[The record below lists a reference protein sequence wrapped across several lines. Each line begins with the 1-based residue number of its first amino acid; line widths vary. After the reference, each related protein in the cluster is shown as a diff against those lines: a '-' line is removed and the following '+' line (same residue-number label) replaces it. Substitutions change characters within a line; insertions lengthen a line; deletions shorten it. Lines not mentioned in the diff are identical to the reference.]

1 MESPPKR
8 MTRAR
13 AAAKATEPSAKTT
26 KIVTAAARAKSTA
39 TASTKSTAAKR
50 KTRAD
55 ENEEEEEQREVA
67 VVRRTRGRPKKAS
80 EQESEAEPVAPAKP
94 TRSRAVTK
102 TATEVP
108 KETAAPVKATRGR
121 PRKAVAAEPEE
132 PAQPAPA
139 PTKKT
144 TTRTRTTTSTTTKS
158 STTVKPAARKAVKFQ
173 EPDKENIEPAVEA
186 KEPARPGIR
195 GRPAK
200 RGGATGTRT
209 TRAAVRFAES
219 TDNKPLSPKKITQIP
234 VSRDDDSEDELAG
247 DMPPVKPMKKNP
259 IKPPTSAAKAQPEPT
274 EKSTEPEHTS
284 ESITNPP
291 ALGGIS
297 LSPAKRMPA
306 SPFKD
311 TMRSPARRIG
321 PVPLPGSTMKK
332 SQDDTTQLGE
342 STSFKN
348 SLLMSAAKRP
358 QSPIKGLNFGTSLKP
373 QQSQSAI
380 KASLLLSPAKRAMPG
395 LKPVTEP
402 RPRDIADLGE
412 PPVMKPLVMDTP
424 TRAPSTRPSDKLMS
438 EEQGVVEFNTVDDD
452 VFNEPIEN
460 LQFPGRLSAVLP
472 RHADPALKKEMGVVN
487 ETEEEPTPVDAP
499 IDTPIDTPI
508 EEPQVEVETAVEVPE
523 EAVTEAE
530 AVPAAVEEVNYLT
543 DQEDSMVVD
552 EENDEADH
560 ARQEAES
567 KDSTPAQSPQQEQN
581 PMFQL
586 RKKDLELSGDSDSD
600 SEDETVALGGV
611 APTTPT
617 PFVRKTPKTSR
628 ASMAG
633 FSALADRLGSWKAS
647 TPIKMAP
654 LVSGDK
660 PSIKSATPQSEDS
673 PASTHFFEDEM
684 TVRAGM
690 EELHADKTAEIVE
703 PTFDDMEVTE
713 EDVELANE
721 ANEMSLME
729 PEILEEV
736 VNTEAFDDT
745 LSEASQ
751 EYGDENEAPA
761 VMAPITPV
769 RSVMKTFNTTTKVP
783 LKPADDSSPSPLK
796 KRSFSASR
804 VAPKRPSGPTRSA
817 SVISYS
823 PAKGRKSMPATIA
836 EVPSAPST
844 PALVTPSKSELW
856 SSLGTPARTPRR
868 DVDPA
873 LLRGA
878 VVFVDVYTSEGADA
892 SSIFVELLTQMGA
905 KCMKSWSWNPSGS
918 GNDVTSSKVGIT
930 HVVFKDGSKRTLEKV
945 RESNGIVQCVGVS
958 WVLDCE
964 RENDWVE
971 ESPYKIDTSNVPRG
985 GARRRKSMEPK
996 ALANMNGTLVN
1007 SPTKGG
1013 SRTAPSTPLRRR
1025 ESTQW
1030 MHTPSDQGDE
1040 DEEMEDL
1047 EWSEA
1052 ILTPVP
1058 KTPAPEA
1065 IARYAANLGPD
1076 TPSDDGEDDDMG
1088 DSPTKDAL
1096 LMRTCPPK
1104 ANPFREM
1111 GAGIISETKDDNVL
1125 MRLMAARRKSLQFAP
1140 KIGSPLA
1147 RTWK

>member
-13 AAAKATEPSAKTT
+13 AAAKATEPSVKTT

-67 VVRRTRGRPKKAS
+67 VVRRTRGRPKKAE
-80 EQESEAEPVAPAKP
+80 EQESEAGPVAPAKP
-94 TRSRAVTK
+94 TRGRAVKK
-102 TATEVP
+102 TVTEAP

-144 TTRTRTTTSTTTKS
+144 TTRTRTTTTTSTKSTTATKP
-158 STTVKPAARKAVKFQ
+158 VAQKAVKFQ

-200 RGGATGTRT
+200 RGGAAGTRT

-274 EKSTEPEHTS
+274 EKSTEQENAS

-306 SPFKD
+306 SPLKD

-332 SQDDTTQLGE
+332 TQDDTTQTGE

-373 QQSQSAI
+373 QQSQSAM

-402 RPRDIADLGE
+402 RPRDVADLGE

-438 EEQGVVEFNTVDDD
+438 EGQTETEFDTVDDD

-472 RHADPALKKEMGVVN
+472 RHADPALRKEMGNVD
-487 ETEEEPTPVDAP
+487 ETEEEPAPVDAPVDAP
-499 IDTPIDTPI
+499 I
-508 EEPQVEVETAVEVPE
+508 EEPQTEVETAAEVQE
-523 EAVTEAE
+523 EVASEPE
-530 AVPAAVEEVNYLT
+530 AVPEQAEEANDLT

-552 EENDEADH
+552 EENAEADH
-560 ARQEAES
+560 ARQEGGS
-567 KDSTPAQSPQQEQN
+567 KDLTPAQSPQQEQN

-586 RKKDLELSGDSDSD
+586 REKDLEPSGDMDSD
-600 SEDETVALGGV
+600 SEDETVVPRGA

-617 PFVRKTPKTSR
+617 PFIRKTPKTSR
-628 ASMAG
+628 ASMGG
-633 FSALADRLGSWKAS
+633 FSALADRLGSWQAS

-654 LVSGDK
+654 LVSEDK
-660 PSIKSATPQSEDS
+660 PSNKSATPRSEAS

-684 TVRAGM
+684 TIRAGM
-690 EELHADKTAEIVE
+690 EELHADKTTKILE
-703 PTFDDMEVTE
+703 PDFDDMEVTE

-751 EYGDENEAPA
+751 EYGDENEAPVA
-761 VMAPITPV
+761 MAPITPV
-769 RSVMKTFNTTTKVP
+769 RPVMKTFNTTTKVP

-823 PAKGRKSMPATIA
+823 PTKGRKSMPATIA

-844 PALVTPSKSELW
+844 PAPVTPSKSELW

-918 GNDVTSSKVGIT
+918 GKDVTSSKVGIT

-971 ESPYKIDTSNVPRG
+971 ESPYKIDTSNIPRG

-996 ALANMNGTLVN
+996 ALANMNGTLVS

-1013 SRTAPSTPLRRR
+1013 SRTAPSTPINRR

-1030 MHTPSDQGDE
+1030 MYTPSDQGDE

-1147 RTWK
+1147 RTWQ

>member
-13 AAAKATEPSAKTT
+13 AAAKASEPAVKTT

-55 ENEEEEEQREVA
+55 ENEEEEEEQREVA
-67 VVRRTRGRPKKAS
+67 VRRTRGRPRKA
-80 EQESEAEPVAPAKP
+80 EDQEPEADPEAPTKP
-94 TRSRAVTK
+94 TRGRAVK
-102 TATEVP
+102 KAATETP
-108 KETAAPVKATRGR
+108 KETAAPVRATRGR
-121 PRKAVAAEPEE
+121 SRKAVAAVPPDEPV
-132 PAQPAPA
+132 PARAPA
-139 PTKKT
+139 LAKKT
-144 TTRTRTTTSTTTKS
+144 TTRTRTTASTTTTKL
-158 STTVKPAARKAVKFQ
+158 TTAAKPAVRRAVKFQ
-173 EPDKENIEPAVEA
+173 EPDKENIEPPVEA

-200 RGGATGTRT
+200 RGGAAGSRT

-259 IKPPTSAAKAQPEPT
+259 IKPPTSAAKALPEPT
-274 EKSTEPEHTS
+274 EQPTESTNTS
-284 ESITNPP
+284 DSITNPP
-291 ALGGIS
+291 DLGGVV
-297 LSPAKRMPA
+297 LSPAKRMP
-306 SPFKD
+306 SQQKD

-332 SQDDTTQLGE
+332 TQDSNTQPGE

-373 QQSQSAI
+373 QQTQSAM

-402 RPRDIADLGE
+402 QPRDIVDLGE

-424 TRAPSTRPSDKLMS
+424 TRTPSTRPSDKLML
-438 EEQGVVEFNTVDDD
+438 EEQDEVDFDAVEDD
-452 VFNEPIEN
+452 VFSEPIEN

-472 RHADPALKKEMGVVN
+472 RHADPTLKKEMGIVD
-487 ETEEEPTPVDAP
+487 ETEEEPASVDAP
-499 IDTPIDTPI
+499 VDTPADTPL
-508 EEPQVEVETAVEVPE
+508 EEPQAEAESSADVQEEV
-523 EAVTEAE
+523 VTEAE
-530 AVPAAVEEVNYLT
+530 PVPEVNELT
-543 DQEDSMVVD
+543 DEEDSMVVD
-552 EENDEADH
+552 EDHVGTVEAP
-560 ARQEAES
+560 QEAEPKS
-567 KDSTPAQSPQQEQN
+567 STPTRSPMQDQN

-586 RKKDLELSGDSDSD
+586 REKDLETSQDIDSD
-600 SEDETVALGGV
+600 SEDENV
-611 APTTPT
+611 APTSAAPATPT
-617 PFVRKTPKTSR
+617 LIVRKTPRTSR
-628 ASMAG
+628 ASIGG

-647 TPIKMAP
+647 SPVKMAP
-654 LVSGDK
+654 LSSGEK
-660 PSIKSATPQSEDS
+660 SSKSATPRSVSS

-690 EELHADKTAEIVE
+690 EELQADKTAEVVE
-703 PTFDDMEVTE
+703 PNFDDMEVTE
-713 EDVELANE
+713 EDVALANE
-721 ANEMSLME
+721 ANEMSLLE
-729 PEILEEV
+729 PEILEDV

-751 EYGDENEAPA
+751 EYGDENEVPTA
-761 VMAPITPV
+761 MAPITPA
-769 RSVMKTFNTTTKVP
+769 RPVMKTFNTTTKVP

-817 SVISYS
+817 TVISYS
-823 PAKGRKSMPATIA
+823 PAKGRKSMPATIE

-844 PALVTPSKSELW
+844 PALVTPSKSDLW
-856 SSLGTPARTPRR
+856 SSLGTPTRTPRR

-892 SSIFVELLTQMGA
+892 SSIFVELLSQMGA
-905 KCMKSWSWNPSGS
+905 RCMKSWSWNPSGS
-918 GNDVTSSKVGIT
+918 GSEVTSSKVGIT

-971 ESPYKIDTSNVPRG
+971 EGPYKIDTSNVPRG

-996 ALANMNGTLVN
+996 ALANMNGTLVT
-1007 SPTKGG
+1007 SPNKGD
-1013 SRTAPSTPLRRR
+1013 SRTAPTTPLRRR

-1030 MHTPSDQGDE
+1030 MYTPSDQGDD

-1058 KTPAPEA
+1058 KTPAPDA
-1065 IARYAANLGPD
+1065 IARYAANLAPE
-1076 TPSDDGEDDDMG
+1076 TPSVDGYEDDMD

-1096 LMRTCPPK
+1096 LMRTCPSK

-1111 GAGIISETKDDNVL
+1111 GAGIISETKDDHVL
-1125 MRLMAARRKSLQFAP
+1125 IRLMAARRKSLQFAP

-1147 RTWK
+1147 RTWQ

>member
-1 MESPPKR
+1 MDSPPKR

-13 AAAKATEPSAKTT
+13 AAAKGTEPAVKTT

-39 TASTKSTAAKR
+39 TAGTKSTAAKR

-55 ENEEEEEQREVA
+55 ENEEDEENQREA
-67 VVRRTRGRPKKAS
+67 SAVRRTRGRPRKA
-80 EQESEAEPVAPAKP
+80 EDQEPQSQPEAPAKP
-94 TRSRAVTK
+94 TRGRIVKKA
-102 TATEVP
+102 AIEPP
-108 KETAAPVKATRGR
+108 KETAAPPKATRGR
-121 PRKAVAAEPEE
+121 PRKAIATASDES
-132 PAQPAPA
+132 APAPA
-139 PTKKT
+139 RKVTTARTRTTAAPTATTT
-144 TTRTRTTTSTTTKS
+144 TTRTTK
-158 STTVKPAARKAVKFQ
+158 TMPAAKPAVRKAVKFQ
-173 EPDKENIEPAVEA
+173 EPDKENIEPADEET
-186 KEPARPGIR
+186 EPARPGIR
-195 GRPAK
+195 GRPAR
-200 RGGATGTRT
+200 RGGAAGSRT
-209 TRAAVRFAES
+209 TRAAVRSAES
-219 TDNKPLSPKKITQIP
+219 TNVKPLSPKKITQIP

-247 DMPPVKPMKKNP
+247 DMPPVKPLMKSP
-259 IKPPTSAAKAQPEPT
+259 IKPRTNAAKKQSEASEQLTEPTIATESISDPPNLSAAVLT
-274 EKSTEPEHTS
+274 
-284 ESITNPP
+284 
-291 ALGGIS
+291 
-297 LSPAKRMPA
+297 SPAKRLPPSA
-306 SPFKD
+306 LKD
-311 TMRSPARRIG
+311 TMKSPARRIG
-321 PVPLPGSTMKK
+321 PITLPGSTMKK
-332 SQDDTTQLGE
+332 AQDSSNTQSEDG
-342 STSFKN
+342 TSFKN

-358 QSPIKGLNFGTSLKP
+358 QSPIKGLNFGASLNP
-373 QQSQSAI
+373 QQSQSAM
-380 KASLLLSPAKRAMPG
+380 KPSLLLSPAKRAMPG
-395 LKPVTEP
+395 LKPITEP
-402 RPRDIADLGE
+402 RPKDMAACGE
-412 PPVMKPLVMDTP
+412 PPLMKPLAGTP
-424 TRAPSTRPSDKLMS
+424 TPATSIRPSDKLML
-438 EEQGVVEFNTVDDD
+438 EEQVDMDFDTVDDD
-452 VFNEPIEN
+452 VFNEPMEN

-472 RHADPALKKEMGVVN
+472 RYADPALKKAMGI
-487 ETEEEPTPVDAP
+487 VDEA
-499 IDTPIDTPI
+499 
-508 EEPQVEVETAVEVPE
+508 E
-523 EAVTEAE
+523 EALTEAE
-530 AVPAAVEEVNYLT
+530 TIVEMQEEIVDEAELVVEEAELT

-552 EENDEADH
+552 EEDTEANNGH
-560 ARQEAES
+560 QEIEQKS
-567 KDSTPAQSPQQEQN
+567 STSTQSPVQDQN

-586 RKKDLELSGDSDSD
+586 RDKDLQPSEDMDSDSD
-600 SEDETVALGGV
+600 EETSTPTNA
-611 APTTPT
+611 APITPT
-617 PFVRKTPKTSR
+617 PFVRNTPRTSR
-628 ASMAG
+628 ASIGG

-647 TPIKMAP
+647 TPVKMAP
-654 LVSGDK
+654 LTSADK
-660 PSIKSATPQSEDS
+660 AMAKSTATPRANAS

-690 EELHADKTAEIVE
+690 EDLQADETAVVEE

-729 PEILEEV
+729 PEILEDV

-751 EYGDENEAPA
+751 EYGDENA
-761 VMAPITPV
+761 VPSSMIPVTPV
-769 RSVMKTFNTTTKVP
+769 RPVMKTFNTTTKVP
-783 LKPADDSSPSPLK
+783 LKPADDSTPSPLK

-804 VAPKRPSGPTRSA
+804 VAPKRPTG
-817 SVISYS
+817 
-823 PAKGRKSMPATIA
+823 KGRKSMPATIA

-844 PALVTPSKSELW
+844 PAPVTPSKSDLW

-905 KCMKSWSWNPSGS
+905 KCMKSWSWNPSGT

-996 ALANMNGTLVN
+996 ALANMNGTLVT
-1007 SPTKGG
+1007 SPVKGG
-1013 SRTAPSTPLRRR
+1013 SRTAPATPINRR
-1025 ESTQW
+1025 ESSQW
-1030 MHTPSDQGDE
+1030 MFTPSDQDE

-1065 IARYAANLGPD
+1065 IARYAAGLVPE
-1076 TPSDDGEDDDMG
+1076 TPSAYDEDEEDEED
-1088 DSPTKDAL
+1088 DSPTKDPL
-1096 LMRTCPPK
+1096 LTRTCPPK
-1104 ANPFREM
+1104 SNAFRDL
-1111 GAGIISETKDDNVL
+1111 GAGIISQSKDDGVL

-1147 RTWK
+1147 RTWQ

>member
-13 AAAKATEPSAKTT
+13 AAAKATDPSVKTT

-39 TASTKSTAAKR
+39 TAGTKSTAAKR

-55 ENEEEEEQREVA
+55 EEEEEQREVA
-67 VVRRTRGRPKKAS
+67 VVRRTRGRPKKT
-80 EQESEAEPVAPAKP
+80 EDQESEVEPVAPAKP
-94 TRSRAVTK
+94 TRGRAVKK
-102 TATEVP
+102 TATEPP

-121 PRKAVAAEPEE
+121 PRKAVAAEAEE
-132 PAQPAPA
+132 SAPAPA
-139 PTKKT
+139 PVPAKKT
-144 TTRTRTTTSTTTKS
+144 TTRTRTTTTTTTTTKS
-158 STTVKPAARKAVKFQ
+158 TAAAKPAARKAVKFQ
-173 EPDKENIEPAVEA
+173 EPDKENIEPATEA

-200 RGGATGTRT
+200 RGGAAGSRT

-274 EKSTEPEHTS
+274 EKPAESTHAPD
-284 ESITNPP
+284 SIKNPP
-291 ALGGIS
+291 DLGGID
-297 LSPAKRMPA
+297 LSPAKRRPA
-306 SPFKD
+306 SPLKD

-321 PVPLPGSTMKK
+321 PVTLPGSTMKK
-332 SQDDTTQLGE
+332 TQDDTAHAAE

-358 QSPIKGLNFGTSLKP
+358 QSPIKGLNFATSLKP
-373 QQSQSAI
+373 QQTQSAM
-380 KASLLLSPAKRAMPG
+380 KASLLLSPPKRAMPG

-402 RPRDIADLGE
+402 RLRDAADLGE

-424 TRAPSTRPSDKLMS
+424 SRAPSTTRSSDKLMS
-438 EEQGVVEFNTVDDD
+438 EEQAEVEFDTVDDD
-452 VFNEPIEN
+452 VFNDPIEN

-472 RHADPALKKEMGVVN
+472 RYADPALKKEMGIVD
-487 ETEEEPTPVDAP
+487 ETAEEPAPVEAV
-499 IDTPIDTPI
+499 IETL
-508 EEPQVEVETAVEVPE
+508 EEPQVEAETVAEVEGDIATEAGTVPE
-523 EAVTEAE
+523 
-530 AVPAAVEEVNYLT
+530 AAEEVNDLT

-552 EENDEADH
+552 EENAEADD
-560 ARQEAES
+560 ALGESES
-567 KDSTPAQSPQQEQN
+567 KNSTPAQSPQQEQN

-586 RKKDLELSGDSDSD
+586 REKDLEPSQDSD
-600 SEDETVALGGV
+600 SEDETMAPRGV

-628 ASMAG
+628 ASMGG

-654 LVSGDK
+654 LGGEKLSN
-660 PSIKSATPQSEDS
+660 KSATPRSDAS

-690 EELHADKTAEIVE
+690 EELQADRTAEIVE

-729 PEILEEV
+729 PEVLEEV

-751 EYGDENEAPA
+751 EYGDENEAPVA
-761 VMAPITPV
+761 MAPITPV
-769 RSVMKTFNTTTKVP
+769 RPVMKTFNTTTKVP

-823 PAKGRKSMPATIA
+823 PTKGRKSMPATIA

-844 PALVTPSKSELW
+844 PAPVTPSKSELW

-905 KCMKSWSWNPSGS
+905 RCLKSWSWNPNGS
-918 GNDVTSSKVGIT
+918 GNDVTSTKVGIT

-958 WVLDCE
+958 WVLE
-964 RENDWVE
+964 
-971 ESPYKIDTSNVPRG
+971 
-985 GARRRKSMEPK
+985 
-996 ALANMNGTLVN
+996 
-1007 SPTKGG
+1007 
-1013 SRTAPSTPLRRR
+1013 
-1025 ESTQW
+1025 
-1030 MHTPSDQGDE
+1030 
-1040 DEEMEDL
+1040 
-1047 EWSEA
+1047 
-1052 ILTPVP
+1052 
-1058 KTPAPEA
+1058 
-1065 IARYAANLGPD
+1065 
-1076 TPSDDGEDDDMG
+1076 
-1088 DSPTKDAL
+1088 
-1096 LMRTCPPK
+1096 
-1104 ANPFREM
+1104 
-1111 GAGIISETKDDNVL
+1111 
-1125 MRLMAARRKSLQFAP
+1125 
-1140 KIGSPLA
+1140 
-1147 RTWK
+1147 

>member
-13 AAAKATEPSAKTT
+13 AAAKATDPSVKTT

-39 TASTKSTAAKR
+39 TAGTKSTAAKR

-55 ENEEEEEQREVA
+55 EEEEEQREVA
-67 VVRRTRGRPKKAS
+67 VVRRTRGRPKKT
-80 EQESEAEPVAPAKP
+80 EDQESEVEPVAPAKP
-94 TRSRAVTK
+94 TRGRAVKK
-102 TATEVP
+102 TATEPP
-108 KETAAPVKATRGR
+108 KETAAPVRATRGR

-132 PAQPAPA
+132 FASAPA
-139 PTKKT
+139 TVPAKKT
-144 TTRTRTTTSTTTKS
+144 TTRTRMTSTTTTTTKS
-158 STTVKPAARKAVKFQ
+158 STAAKPAARKAVKFQ
-173 EPDKENIEPAVEA
+173 EPDKENIEPATEA

-200 RGGATGTRT
+200 RGGAAGSRT
-209 TRAAVRFAES
+209 TRAA
-219 TDNKPLSPKKITQIP
+219 IP

-259 IKPPTSAAKAQPEPT
+259 IKPPTSAAKAQPVPT
-274 EKSTEPEHTS
+274 EKSTESTNALD
-284 ESITNPP
+284 SITNPP
-291 ALGGIS
+291 DLGGIN
-297 LSPAKRMPA
+297 LSPAKRRPA
-306 SPFKD
+306 SPLKD

-321 PVPLPGSTMKK
+321 PVALPGSTMKK
-332 SQDDTTQLGE
+332 TQDDTVQAAE

-358 QSPIKGLNFGTSLKP
+358 QSPIKGLNFATSLKP
-373 QQSQSAI
+373 QQTQSAM
-380 KASLLLSPAKRAMPG
+380 KASLLLSPPKRAMPG

-402 RPRDIADLGE
+402 RPRDVADLGE

-424 TRAPSTRPSDKLMS
+424 SRAPSTRSSDKLMS
-438 EEQGVVEFNTVDDD
+438 EEQAELEFDAVDDD
-452 VFNEPIEN
+452 VFNDPIEN

-472 RHADPALKKEMGVVN
+472 RHADPALKKEMGIVD
-487 ETEEEPTPVDAP
+487 ETDEEPAPVEAA
-499 IDTPIDTPI
+499 IETL
-508 EEPQVEVETAVEVPE
+508 EEPQVEVETVTDVEDIAP
-523 EAVTEAE
+523 EAE
-530 AVPAAVEEVNYLT
+530 AVPEGAEDVNDLT

-552 EENDEADH
+552 EENVEAIVSSS
-560 ARQEAES
+560 ESES
-567 KDSTPAQSPQQEQN
+567 KNSTPAQSPQQEQN

-586 RKKDLELSGDSDSD
+586 REKDLEPSQDSD
-600 SEDETVALGGV
+600 SEDETMAPRDA

-628 ASMAG
+628 ASMGG

-654 LVSGDK
+654 LGGEKLSN
-660 PSIKSATPQSEDS
+660 KSATPRSDAS

-690 EELHADKTAEIVE
+690 EELQADRTAEIVE

-729 PEILEEV
+729 PEVLEEV
-736 VNTEAFDDT
+736 VNTEAFNDT

-751 EYGDENEAPA
+751 EYGDENEAP
-761 VMAPITPV
+761 VSMAPITPV
-769 RSVMKTFNTTTKVP
+769 RPVMKTFNTTTKVP

-823 PAKGRKSMPATIA
+823 PTKGRKSVPATIA

-844 PALVTPSKSELW
+844 PAPVTPSKSELW

-905 KCMKSWSWNPSGS
+905 KCLKSWTWNPNGS
-918 GNDVTSSKVGIT
+918 GNDVTSTKVGIT

-996 ALANMNGTLVN
+996 ALANMNGTLVS
-1007 SPTKGG
+1007 SPTKGS
-1013 SRTAPSTPLRRR
+1013 SRTAPSTPINRR

-1030 MHTPSDQGDE
+1030 MYTPSDQGDE
-1040 DEEMEDL
+1040 DEEMEDF
-1047 EWSEA
+1047 EYSEA

-1065 IARYAANLGPD
+1065 IARYAANLVPD
-1076 TPSDDGEDDDMG
+1076 TPSDDGDDDDMG

-1104 ANPFREM
+1104 ANPFREL

-1147 RTWK
+1147 RTWQ

>member
-13 AAAKATEPSAKTT
+13 AAAKATDPSVKTT

-39 TASTKSTAAKR
+39 TAGTKSTAAKR

-55 ENEEEEEQREVA
+55 EEEEEQREVA
-67 VVRRTRGRPKKAS
+67 VVRRTRGRPKKT
-80 EQESEAEPVAPAKP
+80 EDQESEVEPVAPAKP
-94 TRSRAVTK
+94 TRGRGIKK
-102 TATEVP
+102 TATEPP
-108 KETAAPVKATRGR
+108 KETAAPVRATRGR

-132 PAQPAPA
+132 SAPAPA
-139 PTKKT
+139 PKKT
-144 TTRTRTTTSTTTKS
+144 TTRTRTTTTTAATTKS
-158 STTVKPAARKAVKFQ
+158 TAAAKPAARKAVKFQ
-173 EPDKENIEPAVEA
+173 EPDKENIEPATEA

-200 RGGATGTRT
+200 RGGAAGSRT

-259 IKPPTSAAKAQPEPT
+259 IKPPTSAARAQPEPT
-274 EKSTEPEHTS
+274 EKSTESTNALD
-284 ESITNPP
+284 SITNPP
-291 ALGGIS
+291 DLGGIN
-297 LSPAKRMPA
+297 LSPAKRRPA
-306 SPFKD
+306 SPLKD

-321 PVPLPGSTMKK
+321 PVALPGSTMKK
-332 SQDDTTQLGE
+332 TQDDTTQAAE

-358 QSPIKGLNFGTSLKP
+358 QSPIKGLNFATSLKP
-373 QQSQSAI
+373 QQTQSAM
-380 KASLLLSPAKRAMPG
+380 KASLLLSPPKRAMPG
-395 LKPVTEP
+395 LKPVTEL
-402 RPRDIADLGE
+402 RPRDVAELGQ

-424 TRAPSTRPSDKLMS
+424 SRAPSTLSSDKLMS
-438 EEQGVVEFNTVDDD
+438 EEQAELEFDAVDDD
-452 VFNEPIEN
+452 VFNDPIEN

-472 RHADPALKKEMGVVN
+472 RHADPALKKEMGIVD
-487 ETEEEPTPVDAP
+487 ETDEEPAPVDA
-499 IDTPIDTPI
+499 IIETL
-508 EEPQVEVETAVEVPE
+508 EEPQAEVETVVEVGE
-523 EAVTEAE
+523 DIATEAE
-530 AVPAAVEEVNYLT
+530 AAQEVVEEVNDLT
-543 DQEDSMVVD
+543 DEEDSMAVD
-552 EENDEADH
+552 EENGEADDVP
-560 ARQEAES
+560 EEVES
-567 KDSTPAQSPQQEQN
+567 KNSTPAQSPQQEQN

-586 RKKDLELSGDSDSD
+586 RDKDLEPSQDSD
-600 SEDETVALGGV
+600 SEDETMAIKGV

-628 ASMAG
+628 ASMGG

-647 TPIKMAP
+647 TPIKMPP
-654 LVSGDK
+654 LGGEKLSN
-660 PSIKSATPQSEDS
+660 KSATPRSEAS
-673 PASTHFFEDEM
+673 PAPTHYFEDEM

-690 EELHADKTAEIVE
+690 EELQADRTAEIVE

-751 EYGDENEAPA
+751 EYGDENEAPVA
-761 VMAPITPV
+761 MTPITPV
-769 RSVMKTFNTTTKVP
+769 RPVMKTFNTTTKVP

-823 PAKGRKSMPATIA
+823 PTKGRKSMPATIA

-844 PALVTPSKSELW
+844 PAPVTPSKSELW

-905 KCMKSWSWNPSGS
+905 KCLKSWSWNPNGS
-918 GNDVTSSKVGIT
+918 GNDVTSTKVGVT

-958 WVLDCE
+958 WVLE
-964 RENDWVE
+964 
-971 ESPYKIDTSNVPRG
+971 
-985 GARRRKSMEPK
+985 
-996 ALANMNGTLVN
+996 
-1007 SPTKGG
+1007 
-1013 SRTAPSTPLRRR
+1013 
-1025 ESTQW
+1025 
-1030 MHTPSDQGDE
+1030 
-1040 DEEMEDL
+1040 
-1047 EWSEA
+1047 
-1052 ILTPVP
+1052 
-1058 KTPAPEA
+1058 
-1065 IARYAANLGPD
+1065 
-1076 TPSDDGEDDDMG
+1076 
-1088 DSPTKDAL
+1088 
-1096 LMRTCPPK
+1096 
-1104 ANPFREM
+1104 
-1111 GAGIISETKDDNVL
+1111 
-1125 MRLMAARRKSLQFAP
+1125 
-1140 KIGSPLA
+1140 
-1147 RTWK
+1147 

>member
-13 AAAKATEPSAKTT
+13 AAAKATDPSVKTT

-39 TASTKSTAAKR
+39 TAGTKSTAAKR

-55 ENEEEEEQREVA
+55 EEEEEQREVA
-67 VVRRTRGRPKKAS
+67 VVRRTRGRPKKT
-80 EQESEAEPVAPAKP
+80 EDQESEVEPVAPAKP
-94 TRSRAVTK
+94 TRGRAVKK
-102 TATEVP
+102 TATEPP
-108 KETAAPVKATRGR
+108 KETAAPVRATRGR

-132 PAQPAPA
+132 FASAPA
-139 PTKKT
+139 TVPAKKT
-144 TTRTRTTTSTTTKS
+144 TTRTRMTSTTTTTTKS
-158 STTVKPAARKAVKFQ
+158 STAAKPAARKAVKFQ
-173 EPDKENIEPAVEA
+173 EPDKENIEPATEA

-200 RGGATGTRT
+200 RGGAAGSRT
-209 TRAAVRFAES
+209 TRAA
-219 TDNKPLSPKKITQIP
+219 IP

-259 IKPPTSAAKAQPEPT
+259 IKPPTSAAKAQPVPT
-274 EKSTEPEHTS
+274 EKSTESTNALD
-284 ESITNPP
+284 SITNPP
-291 ALGGIS
+291 DLGGIN
-297 LSPAKRMPA
+297 LSPAKRRPA
-306 SPFKD
+306 SPLKD

-321 PVPLPGSTMKK
+321 PVALPGSTMKK
-332 SQDDTTQLGE
+332 TQDDTVQAAE

-358 QSPIKGLNFGTSLKP
+358 QSPIKGLNFATSLKP
-373 QQSQSAI
+373 QQTQSAM
-380 KASLLLSPAKRAMPG
+380 KASLLLSPPKRAMPG

-402 RPRDIADLGE
+402 RPRDVADLGE

-424 TRAPSTRPSDKLMS
+424 SRAPSTRSSDKLMS
-438 EEQGVVEFNTVDDD
+438 EEQAELEFDAVDDD
-452 VFNEPIEN
+452 VFNDPIEN

-472 RHADPALKKEMGVVN
+472 RHADPALKKEMGIVD
-487 ETEEEPTPVDAP
+487 ETDEEPAPVEAA
-499 IDTPIDTPI
+499 IETL
-508 EEPQVEVETAVEVPE
+508 EEPQVEVETVTDVEDIAP
-523 EAVTEAE
+523 EAE
-530 AVPAAVEEVNYLT
+530 AVPEGAEDVNDLT

-552 EENDEADH
+552 EENVEAIVSSS
-560 ARQEAES
+560 ESES
-567 KDSTPAQSPQQEQN
+567 KNSTPAQSPQQEQN

-586 RKKDLELSGDSDSD
+586 REKDLEPSQDSD
-600 SEDETVALGGV
+600 SEDETMAPRDA

-628 ASMAG
+628 ASMGG

-654 LVSGDK
+654 LGGEKLSN
-660 PSIKSATPQSEDS
+660 KSATPRSDAS

-684 TVRAGM
+684 TVRAGI
-690 EELHADKTAEIVE
+690 EELQADRTAEIVE

-729 PEILEEV
+729 PEVLEEV
-736 VNTEAFDDT
+736 VNTEAFNDT

-751 EYGDENEAPA
+751 EYGDENEAP
-761 VMAPITPV
+761 VSMAPITPV
-769 RSVMKTFNTTTKVP
+769 RPVMKTFNTTTKVP

-823 PAKGRKSMPATIA
+823 PTKGRKSVPATIA

-844 PALVTPSKSELW
+844 PAPVTPSKSELW

-905 KCMKSWSWNPSGS
+905 KCLKSWTWNPNGS
-918 GNDVTSSKVGIT
+918 GNDVTSTKVGIT

-996 ALANMNGTLVN
+996 ALANMNGTLVS
-1007 SPTKGG
+1007 SPTKGS
-1013 SRTAPSTPLRRR
+1013 SRTAPSTPINRR

-1030 MHTPSDQGDE
+1030 MYTPSDQGDE
-1040 DEEMEDL
+1040 DEEMEDF
-1047 EWSEA
+1047 EYSEA

-1065 IARYAANLGPD
+1065 IARYAANLVPD
-1076 TPSDDGEDDDMG
+1076 TPSDDGDDDDMG

-1104 ANPFREM
+1104 ANPFREL

-1147 RTWK
+1147 RTWQ

>member
-13 AAAKATEPSAKTT
+13 AAAKATDPSVKTT

-39 TASTKSTAAKR
+39 TAGTKSTAAKR

-55 ENEEEEEQREVA
+55 EEEEEQREVA
-67 VVRRTRGRPKKAS
+67 VVRRTRGRPKKTE

-94 TRSRAVTK
+94 TRGRAVK
-102 TATEVP
+102 KAATEPP
-108 KETAAPVKATRGR
+108 KGTAAPVRATRGR

-132 PAQPAPA
+132 SAPAPA
-139 PTKKT
+139 PAPAKKT
-144 TTRTRTTTSTTTKS
+144 TTRARTTTTTITTTKS
-158 STTVKPAARKAVKFQ
+158 TTAAKPAARKAVKFQ

-200 RGGATGTRT
+200 RGGAAGSRT

-259 IKPPTSAAKAQPEPT
+259 IKPPTSAAKTQPEPT
-274 EKSTEPEHTS
+274 EKSTEPTNTS
-284 ESITNPP
+284 DSITNPP
-291 ALGGIS
+291 DLGGIS
-297 LSPAKRMPA
+297 LSPAKRLPA
-306 SPFKD
+306 SPLKD

-321 PVPLPGSTMKK
+321 PVALPGSTMKK
-332 SQDDTTQLGE
+332 TQDDTAQAGE

-358 QSPIKGLNFGTSLKP
+358 QSPIKGLNFATSLKP
-373 QQSQSAI
+373 QQTQSAM

-402 RPRDIADLGE
+402 RPRDVADLGE
-412 PPVMKPLVMDTP
+412 PPVMKPLIMDTP
-424 TRAPSTRPSDKLMS
+424 SRAPSTRPSDKLMS
-438 EEQGVVEFNTVDDD
+438 EEQAELEFDAVDDD
-452 VFNEPIEN
+452 VFNDPIEN
-460 LQFPGRLSAVLP
+460 LQFPGRLSVVLP
-472 RHADPALKKEMGVVN
+472 RHADPALKKEMRIVD
-487 ETEEEPTPVDAP
+487 ETDEEPAPVEAA
-499 IDTPIDTPI
+499 IETL
-508 EEPQVEVETAVEVPE
+508 EEPQVEVKTVAEVEEDV
-523 EAVTEAE
+523 ATEAE
-530 AVPAAVEEVNYLT
+530 AVPEAAEEVNDLT
-543 DQEDSMVVD
+543 DQEDSMDVE
-552 EENDEADH
+552 EENAEADD
-560 ARQEAES
+560 APEESES
-567 KDSTPAQSPQQEQN
+567 KNSTPAQSPQQEQN

-586 RKKDLELSGDSDSD
+586 REKDLEPSQDSD
-600 SEDETVALGGV
+600 SEDETMAPRGL

-628 ASMAG
+628 ASMGG

-654 LVSGDK
+654 LGGEKLSN
-660 PSIKSATPQSEDS
+660 KSATPRSDAS
-673 PASTHFFEDEM
+673 PASTHFFDDEM

-690 EELHADKTAEIVE
+690 EELQADSAAEIVE

-729 PEILEEV
+729 PEVLEEV

-751 EYGDENEAPA
+751 EYGDENEAPVA
-761 VMAPITPV
+761 MAPITPV
-769 RSVMKTFNTTTKVP
+769 RPVMKTFNTTTKVP

-823 PAKGRKSMPATIA
+823 ATKGRKSMPATIA

-844 PALVTPSKSELW
+844 PAPVTPSKSELW

-905 KCMKSWSWNPSGS
+905 KCMKSWSWNPNGS

-996 ALANMNGTLVN
+996 ALANMNGTLVS

-1013 SRTAPSTPLRRR
+1013 SRTAPSTPINRR

-1030 MHTPSDQGDE
+1030 MYTPSDQGDE
-1040 DEEMEDL
+1040 DEEMEDF
-1047 EWSEA
+1047 EYSEA

-1065 IARYAANLGPD
+1065 IARYAANLVPD
-1076 TPSDDGEDDDMG
+1076 TPSDDGDDDDMG

-1104 ANPFREM
+1104 ANPFREL

-1147 RTWK
+1147 RAWQ

>member
-13 AAAKATEPSAKTT
+13 AAAKATDPSVKTT
-26 KIVTAAARAKSTA
+26 KIVTAAARAKI
-39 TASTKSTAAKR
+39 
-50 KTRAD
+50 
-55 ENEEEEEQREVA
+55 A
-67 VVRRTRGRPKKAS
+67 VVRRTRGRPKKTE

-94 TRSRAVTK
+94 TRGRAVK
-102 TATEVP
+102 KAATEPP
-108 KETAAPVKATRGR
+108 KGTAAPVRATRER

-132 PAQPAPA
+132 SAPAPA
-139 PTKKT
+139 PAPAKKT
-144 TTRTRTTTSTTTKS
+144 TTRARTTTTTITTTKS
-158 STTVKPAARKAVKFQ
+158 TTAAKPAARKAVKFQ

-200 RGGATGTRT
+200 RGGAAGSRT

-247 DMPPVKPMKKNP
+247 DMPSVKPMKKNP
-259 IKPPTSAAKAQPEPT
+259 IKPPTSAAKTQPEPT
-274 EKSTEPEHTS
+274 EKSTEPTNTS
-284 ESITNPP
+284 DSITNPP
-291 ALGGIS
+291 DLGGIS
-297 LSPAKRMPA
+297 LSPAKRLPA
-306 SPFKD
+306 SPLKD

-321 PVPLPGSTMKK
+321 PVALPGSTMKK
-332 SQDDTTQLGE
+332 TQDDTAQAGE

-358 QSPIKGLNFGTSLKP
+358 QSPIKGLNFATSLKP
-373 QQSQSAI
+373 QQTQSAM

-402 RPRDIADLGE
+402 RPRDVADLGE
-412 PPVMKPLVMDTP
+412 PPVMKPLIMDTP
-424 TRAPSTRPSDKLMS
+424 SRAPSTRPSDKLMS
-438 EEQGVVEFNTVDDD
+438 EEQAELEFDAVDDD
-452 VFNEPIEN
+452 VFNDPIEN

-472 RHADPALKKEMGVVN
+472 RHADPALKKEMRIVD
-487 ETEEEPTPVDAP
+487 ETDEEPAP
-499 IDTPIDTPI
+499 
-508 EEPQVEVETAVEVPE
+508 
-523 EAVTEAE
+523 
-530 AVPAAVEEVNYLT
+530 
-543 DQEDSMVVD
+543 EDSMDVE
-552 EENDEADH
+552 EENAEADD
-560 ARQEAES
+560 APEESES
-567 KDSTPAQSPQQEQN
+567 KNSTPTQSPQQEQN

-586 RKKDLELSGDSDSD
+586 REKDLEPSQDSD
-600 SEDETVALGGV
+600 SEDETMAPRGL

-628 ASMAG
+628 ASMGG

-654 LVSGDK
+654 LGGEKLSN
-660 PSIKSATPQSEDS
+660 KSATPRSDAS
-673 PASTHFFEDEM
+673 PASTHFFDDEM

-690 EELHADKTAEIVE
+690 EELQADSAAEIVE

-729 PEILEEV
+729 PEVLEEV
-736 VNTEAFDDT
+736 INTEAFDDT

-751 EYGDENEAPA
+751 EYGDENEAPVA
-761 VMAPITPV
+761 MAPITPV
-769 RSVMKTFNTTTKVP
+769 RPVMKTFNTTTKVP

-823 PAKGRKSMPATIA
+823 ATKGRKSMPATIA

-844 PALVTPSKSELW
+844 PAPVTPSKSELW

-905 KCMKSWSWNPSGS
+905 KCMKSWSWNPNGS

-996 ALANMNGTLVN
+996 ALANMNGTLVS

-1013 SRTAPSTPLRRR
+1013 SRTAPSTPINRR

-1030 MHTPSDQGDE
+1030 MYTPSDQGDE
-1040 DEEMEDL
+1040 DEEMEDF
-1047 EWSEA
+1047 EYSEA

-1065 IARYAANLGPD
+1065 IARYAANLVPD
-1076 TPSDDGEDDDMG
+1076 TPSDDGDDDDMG

-1104 ANPFREM
+1104 ANPFREL

-1147 RTWK
+1147 RTWQ